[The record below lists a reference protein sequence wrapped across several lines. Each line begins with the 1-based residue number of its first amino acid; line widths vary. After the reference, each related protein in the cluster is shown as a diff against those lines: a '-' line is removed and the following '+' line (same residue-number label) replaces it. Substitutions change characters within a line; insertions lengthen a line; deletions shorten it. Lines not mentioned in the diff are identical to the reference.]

1 MNVTYLGADPGLA
14 GEREKKGSIIVAR
27 LFLGESLAGFV
38 TTQLSGGL
46 KEMKT
51 RSPVSCFQDAAVA
64 PNGIA
69 SRQREG

>member
-1 MNVTYLGADPGLA
+1 MGI
-14 GEREKKGSIIVAR
+14 KGSIIVAG

-51 RSPVSCFQDAAVA
+51 RSPVSCFQDAVVA
-64 PNGIA
+64 PSGIA
-69 SRQREG
+69 SRQGEG